1 MSLTARTSRP
11 WRARMRRSRR
21 ARLVGPALSL
31 GLGLVLGG
39 CGIAAST
46 VPIPTTAPSPAP
58 VLSDAVSVAAVQVQD
73 ALRGVGLTASVS
85 AVPFRPGE
93 SPALAAAP
101 RLVLKAVLPDDDAH
115 GFIVLYDYPTAPLAY
130 AAGTEMAAYLASG
143 PGRIQFPPDAEHV
156 IRQLGSTLVFYSWSK
171 ANSPE
176 QAATDVAT
184 ALGTLGLG
192 IPIVR

>member
-1 MSLTARTSRP
+1 MTSGARFAGSLLA
-11 WRARMRRSRR
+11 
-21 ARLVGPALSL
+21 LGLSL
-31 GLGLVLGG
+31 VLAG

-46 VPIPTTAPSPAP
+46 VPIPTTAPSSAP

-73 ALRGVGLTASVS
+73 ALRAVGLSATVS
-85 AVPFRPGE
+85 PVPFRPGE

-101 RLVLKAVLPDDDAH
+101 RLVLKAVLPDDEGH
-115 GFIVLYDYPTAPLAY
+115 GFIVLYDYSTAPLAY

-156 IRQLGSTLVFYSWSK
+156 IRQLGSTLIFYTWSA

-176 QAATDVAT
+176 AAAADVAA